1 MPTGA
6 ANLKHRELTDKII
19 GVFYDVYNELGH
31 GFLESVY
38 EAAMAIAL
46 AETGLDVERQHP
58 IPVWF
63 RGQQVGDFRADVLVQ
78 KAVILELKAGR
89 ALEPSHEAQLL
100 NYLRA
105 TPIEVGL
112 LLNFGPQPQFKRLA
126 FPNDR
131 KTSPI
136 TAAGQPGGAADQR
149 GGTRIR
155 RSRPLVVVI
164 RVYPRESAA
173 QLAFFS

>member
-6 ANLKHRELTDKII
+6 ANLKHRELTEKII

-46 AETGLDVERQHP
+46 AEADLDVERQHP

-63 RGQQVGDFRADVLVQ
+63 RGQQVGDFRADLLVE
-78 KAVILELKAGR
+78 KAVILEFKAAR

-112 LLNFGPQPQFKRLA
+112 LLNFGPEPQFKRLA
-126 FPNDR
+126 FDNDR
-131 KTSPI
+131 KTSPAA
-136 TAAGQPGGAADQR
+136 AAG
-149 GGTRIR
+149 
-155 RSRPLVVVI
+155 
-164 RVYPRESAA
+164 
-173 QLAFFS
+173 